1 MKESE
6 QTSGTGGFDQ
16 TAHNALR
23 LALIFLVLYWCLQL
37 LAPFIPLVVW
47 GAIIAVAIYPLHEK
61 LAVRLGNRVK
71 LSATLIALLG
81 LTILIAPVIVL
92 TESLVESSTDL
103 AAHVAEG
110 SVRVPPPPE
119 RVKDIPLVGD
129 KLHSNW
135 LLASQNLSATSKRFG
150 PQLKTLRESLI
161 ATATSAG
168 AAFLQI
174 LFSVI
179 IAGVFLAT
187 KDKSV
192 AGVRLAITWLVGER
206 GPVLISAS
214 EATVRSVARGVLGVA
229 VIETVLAAIGLVA
242 ADVPAAGFWTLLI
255 LVLSIVQVPPLLV
268 VAPLVVYVLSTAEAI
283 GAGIFVVCGVLVV
296 ATDTF
301 VKPLLLGRGA
311 NVPMLVILMGAIGGM
326 ILLGIV
332 GLFVGAVVLVLGW
345 ELLQFWFKEVD
356 SPASEPPGEPQL
368 PAE

>member
-103 AAHVAEG
+103 AAHVADG

-135 LLASQNLSATSKRFG
+135 LLASQNLSAASKRFG

-161 ATATSAG
+161 ATATGAG

-268 VAPLVVYVLSTAEAI
+268 VAHWSP
-283 GAGIFVVCGVLVV
+283 
-296 ATDTF
+296 TF
-301 VKPLLLGRGA
+301 CPRRKP
-311 NVPMLVILMGAIGGM
+311 
-326 ILLGIV
+326 
-332 GLFVGAVVLVLGW
+332 
-345 ELLQFWFKEVD
+345 
-356 SPASEPPGEPQL
+356 
-368 PAE
+368 

>member
-1 MKESE
+1 MSNSSTTIEKI
-6 QTSGTGGFDQ
+6 GLDQ
-16 TAHNALR
+16 KILSALR
-23 LALIFLVLYWCLQL
+23 IGAVFLVVYLCYRI
-37 LAPFIPLVVW
+37 LAPFISLVLW
-47 GAIIAVAIYPLHEK
+47 GAIMAVAIYPLHRK
-61 LAVRLGNRVK
+61 LAAWLGDRVN

-81 LTILIAPVIVL
+81 LMILIVPVIVL
-92 TESLVESSTDL
+92 TESLVTSSTDL
-103 AAHVAEG
+103 AAHVAAG

-135 LLASQNLSATSKRFG
+135 LLASQNLSAASKRFG

-161 ATATSAG
+161 ATATGAG

-192 AGVRLAITWLVGER
+192 AGVRLAITWLVGDR

-242 ADVPAAGFWTLLI
+242 ADVPAAGFWPLLI
-255 LVLSIVQVPPLLV
+255 LLLSIG
-268 VAPLVVYVLSTAEAI
+268 SS
-283 GAGIFVVCGVLVV
+283 AGLAGGCPTGRLRSVRRRSHRCGHICRLWR
-296 ATDTF
+296 F
-301 VKPLLLGRGA
+301 
-311 NVPMLVILMGAIGGM
+311 GG
-326 ILLGIV
+326 G
-332 GLFVGAVVLVLGW
+332 
-345 ELLQFWFKEVD
+345 D
-356 SPASEPPGEPQL
+356 
-368 PAE
+368 